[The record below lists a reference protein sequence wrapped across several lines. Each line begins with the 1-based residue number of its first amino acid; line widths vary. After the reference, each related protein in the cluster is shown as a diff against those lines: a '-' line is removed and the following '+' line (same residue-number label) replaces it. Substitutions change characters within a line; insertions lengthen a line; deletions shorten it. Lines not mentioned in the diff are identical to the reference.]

1 MNTNPLPENHT
12 LDIAYLIDSLMDIDR
27 RKGKIIATLIK
38 MLLQHVEAEEV
49 ERIINET
56 IGAK

>member
-12 LDIAYLIDSLMDIDR
+12 LDIAYMIDSLMDIDR
-27 RKGKIIATLIK
+27 RKGQIIATLIK
-38 MLLQHVEAEEV
+38 LLLQHVEAEEV